1 LRYCARESSRPECSQ
16 WWRGNVAAASLREV
30 AKPCGARC
38 GQEERQ
44 EIQGLA
50 FGFGHR
56 DCTAQWPFD
65 RRKIRPFRRK
75 QTYLQRRFL
84 DAARISAGASA
95 DHRSNTFRCIG
106 IARQRFGWEKRET
119 HASQGYRL

>member
-56 DCTAQWPFD
+56 DCAAQWPFD
-65 RRKIRPFRRK
+65 RRKIRSFQAKADLP
-75 QTYLQRRFL
+75 
-84 DAARISAGASA
+84 SAEVSGCCENICRCFC
-95 DHRSNTFRCIG
+95 RS
-106 IARQRFGWEKRET
+106 
-119 HASQGYRL
+119 L